1 MTAEFCPVPQDSIQ
15 PIDVAQGLD
24 HFLTDQPVEV
34 ILLHGPAGLI
44 HFASHTAPTI
54 FGQDATLSKSN
65 LLEYV
70 HDNDRQR
77 VQKLF
82 TDAALRGDR
91 VPPVTVR
98 IVPADQK
105 ERWVVLF
112 TVAVKD
118 SVGKVIELHSTLRD
132 VTQQIMLRERIVER
146 ETLSHMTNVLAQVGG
161 WFAEIATGR
170 LYWSDELKHLYE
182 LDGNDEPF
190 AFDDELVPTDDRL
203 LEFYSK
209 HDLERLRL
217 AGAEVIETGVPQTL
231 EMPMTTARGGKRHVR
246 IFLSASYDNGVPT
259 RIYGATQDVTEIFER
274 ERELGRLVR
283 ELTIQNDRLEE
294 FGHLVSHQL
303 RAPSTNIASLADVLM
318 ETEDEDELRTL
329 HRALGDAVKLLTRT
343 LDEVGEALR
352 VQREIVPDAEELN
365 LRDVILTI
373 QGQLSHS
380 IEDIGAGVTIDTDA
394 LPMVTYPRVYLES
407 IIRHLL
413 VNALRFAHTD
423 RPLEI
428 TIRSYEQNGVPMLDI
443 SDNGSGIDLDLHG
456 ERMFRLGT
464 TFHRHS
470 SGRGVGL
477 FMVRTIIESL
487 GGEITVE
494 SELNTGTTFHL
505 SMHRYAMEE
514 A

>member
-1 MTAEFCPVPQDSIQ
+1 MPQDSIQ
-15 PIDVAQGLD
+15 PIDVARGLD

-34 ILLHGPAGLI
+34 ILLHGPAGSI

-54 FGQDATLSKSN
+54 FGQDANVSKAN

-70 HDNDRQR
+70 HENDRKR
-77 VQKLF
+77 VNTMF
-82 TDAALRGDR
+82 TDAALHGDR

-98 IVPADQK
+98 IVRADKQ

-132 VTQQIMLRERIVER
+132 VTQQISLRERIVER

-170 LYWSDELKHLYE
+170 LYWSDELMHLYE
-182 LDGNDEPF
+182 LEGDNAPF
-190 AFDDELVPTDDRL
+190 AFDDDLVPTDDRL
-203 LEFYSK
+203 LEFYSQ
-209 HDLERLRL
+209 HDLDRLRK
-217 AGAEVIETGVPQTL
+217 AGAEVIASGDPQTL
-231 EMPMTTARGGKRHVR
+231 EMPMTTAKGAKRHVR
-246 IFLSASYDNGVPT
+246 IFLSVSSENGVPV
-259 RIYGATQDVTEIFER
+259 RIYGATQDITEIYQR
-274 ERELGRLVR
+274 ERELSRLVR

-303 RAPSTNIASLADVLM
+303 RAPSTNIASLATLLR
-318 ETEDEDELRTL
+318 ETEDADELRGL

-352 VQREIVPDAEELN
+352 VHREIVPDAERLD
-365 LRDVILTI
+365 LREVVLTI
-373 QGQLSHS
+373 KGQLSHS
-380 IEDIGAGVTIDTDA
+380 IEDIGATITIDSES
-394 LPMVTYPRVYLES
+394 LPSVTYPRLYLES
-407 IIRHLL
+407 IIRHLI
-413 VNALRFAHTD
+413 VNALRFAHEK

-428 TIRSYEQNGVPMLDI
+428 TIRSFVKDGIPMLDVT
-443 SDNGSGIDLDLHG
+443 DNGSGIDLDRHG

-464 TFHRHS
+464 TFHRHA

-477 FMVRTIIESL
+477 FMVRTIVESL
-487 GGEITVE
+487 GGEISVE
-494 SELNTGTTFHL
+494 STPGEGTTFHVSL
-505 SMHRYAMEE
+505 YRHATEDV
-514 A
+514 